1 MFNLGKAEETYFQS
15 KMNVYPSDKE
25 RIERN
30 LTNETY
36 NLDNPNNNDAQGFPA
51 IDYMLYGT
59 DESDEK
65 IVDKYLLENKKY
77 NTKLYRIFGR
87 YYSFSKLQRRN
98 NTNR

>member
-36 NLDNPNNNDAQGFPA
+36 NLDNPNNNDATKPLLA
-51 IDYMLYGT
+51 PTSIN
-59 DESDEK
+59 
-65 IVDKYLLENKKY
+65 VDISGYA
-77 NTKLYRIFGR
+77 R
-87 YYSFSKLQRRN
+87 
-98 NTNR
+98 